1 MIQLAIIEIILLM
14 MALPLS
20 YAMAYWMREL
30 SKPDFRDDIQSEFLR
45 EWNGEPDDEYYAWLR
60 LRNMYR
66 QRDSLPKHIHYIQ
79 DQISKANKRSM
90 LSGYSVSEKGKVTEN
105 LRTDKDNSGEK
116 MSG

>member
-60 LRNMYR
+60 LRNRYR
-66 QRDSLPKHIHYIQ
+66 QRDSLPKHLHYIHN
-79 DQISKANKRSM
+79 QIGKANKRAM
-90 LSGYSVSEKGKVTEN
+90 LSGFSVNEEGTVKEN
-105 LRTDKDNSGEK
+105 LSAGRNSNSQKIDG
-116 MSG
+116 